1 MGRDGMSYANLIKP
15 HMVAYKKNM
24 WPNFADGC
32 FHSLPMPHIL
42 PAGNEDENLLPPFRN
57 DFLDYEKRKGLQK
70 NRHMYFSHL
79 NSSQAMCFNYFFP
92 LWRLRKLDQLFQIFN
107 ISPFNID
114 YDNCSF
120 EKESS
125 VEHGD
130 YRKTCF
136 DYYIT
141 GGEKVPINIFIEVK
155 YTEHGFG
162 AAKADTEHIDK
173 FQKVYHPY
181 IMKKQNVLS
190 HAITQEEFFE
200 NYQILRNLINIDG
213 NSYVVILCPKGN
225 DPVVRQ
231 AQNAYDFLKKDYE
244 KYFKIIFWE
253 DLISQTKTDT
263 PLLKEQLE
271 LFRRKYLV

>member
-1 MGRDGMSYANLIKP
+1 MTDMSYAALIKQ
-15 HMVAYKKNM
+15 HMAAYKKNM
-24 WPNFADGC
+24 WPNMQEKGC
-32 FHSLPMPHIL
+32 FHGLHMPHIL
-42 PAGNEDENLLPPFRN
+42 PAENGDENLLSPFRKE
-57 DFLDYEKRKGLQK
+57 FLKYEGSKGLRK

-107 ISPFNID
+107 IPAFNID
-114 YDNCSF
+114 YENCSF

-125 VEHGD
+125 VEYGD

-136 DYYIT
+136 DYYIA
-141 GGEKVPINIFIEVK
+141 GGEKVPVNIFIEVK
-155 YTEHGFG
+155 YTENGFG
-162 AAKADTEHIDK
+162 TAKADSDHTDK
-173 FQKVYHPY
+173 FQKVYYPY
-181 IMKKQNVLS
+181 IMQKQNVFS
-190 HAITQEEFFE
+190 HAISQEEFFE
-200 NYQILRNLINIDG
+200 NYQILRNLINIDD

-225 DPVVRQ
+225 APVVRQ
-231 AQNAYDFLKKDYE
+231 AQNAYDFLKKDYK

-263 PLLKEQLE
+263 LLLKEQLE